1 MSINIA
7 ENGVVEAFLRNTPEP
22 LNLGQIPVFTFVN
35 PVGMRSEGG
44 NLLARTKGS
53 GEAIQQIGGQQ
64 NAGAI
69 NQGMLETSNVNVMSE
84 MTNLI
89 KAQRAYEMNSKV
101 MGVADQ
107 MLQTVNNIR

>member
-1 MSINIA
+1 M
-7 ENGVVEAFLRNTPEP
+7 
-22 LNLGQIPVFTFVN
+22 GQIPVFTFVN
-35 PVGMRSEGG
+35 PAGLSDKGG
-44 NLLARTKGS
+44 NLAARTNAS
-53 GEAIQQIGGQQ
+53 GEAIQRIAGEENSGVIQQ
-64 NAGAI
+64 GTI
-69 NQGMLETSNVNVMSE
+69 ESSNVNVMSE